1 MSKTVSTRLN
11 EDEKEKLDQ
20 ISNEEHIDRS
30 TLIRKFI
37 IEQLK
42 LYEMKKKGELY
53 RKGLVS
59 LQEAAYT
66 AGVSL
71 YEMMDYVRKEEIHP
85 PRQSYQEIQEEI
97 DEAQKYFNVQ

>member
-37 IEQLK
+37 IEHIWLK
-42 LYEMKKKGELY
+42 
-53 RKGLVS
+53 R
-59 LQEAAYT
+59 
-66 AGVSL
+66 
-71 YEMMDYVRKEEIHP
+71 
-85 PRQSYQEIQEEI
+85 
-97 DEAQKYFNVQ
+97 